1 MPPNKPDA
9 PVLAPQQAQSPESRA
24 ATPRQRTKDELAFLP
39 AAIEI
44 MESPAS
50 PAARAVALTMAAF
63 FTIAVIWAIFG
74 KVDVVAIAQGRIV
87 PTGGVQ
93 TIQPLE
99 IGVVRAI
106 HVRDGQPVK
115 QGEMLIELDPTE
127 SEVDKEQM
135 QRERLAALIELARL
149 RAYLRALDGKDPAFI
164 APEGSGESQIA
175 LQEQQLRSDI
185 FAYQAQVASFEGEFA
200 RRVADREAIKAE
212 IAKLKATIPLVQE
225 RDESLKSLT
234 AGGNAPRRLWLEVHQ
249 VLIEQRQNVIIQGH
263 RLAESE
269 AGMQS
274 MLKERHRVEAEA
286 KRDALVKMVE
296 AQDKAVAA
304 ELALRK
310 AGQREL
316 LRNLVAPV
324 AGVVQQLAVH
334 TVGGVVTPAQVLMV
348 VVPADAPLEIEAMV
362 QNKDRGFVE
371 AGHPVKIKVEA
382 FPFTK
387 YGIVE
392 GTLTHVSGDAVV
404 IEEQKDQGPVYAAR
418 VALNSATIRVDGRDV
433 PLGPGMAVTVEIQT
447 GQRQIIEFVMSP
459 LLRYKD
465 ESLRER

>member
-1 MPPNKPDA
+1 M
-9 PVLAPQQAQSPESRA
+9 RA
-24 ATPRQRTKDELAFLP
+24 
-39 AAIEI
+39 
-44 MESPAS
+44 
-50 PAARAVALTMAAF
+50 
-63 FTIAVIWAIFG
+63 
-74 KVDVVAIAQGRIV
+74 
-87 PTGGVQ
+87 
-93 TIQPLE
+93 
-99 IGVVRAI
+99 
-106 HVRDGQPVK
+106 
-115 QGEMLIELDPTE
+115 
-127 SEVDKEQM
+127 
-135 QRERLAALIELARL
+135 
-149 RAYLRALDGKDPAFI
+149 
-164 APEGSGESQIA
+164 
-175 LQEQQLRSDI
+175 DI

-225 RDESLKSLT
+225 RDESLKKLT
-234 AGGNAPRRLWLEVHQ
+234 ADGNAPRRLWLEVHQ
-249 VLIEQRQNVIIQGH
+249 VLIEQRQNVAIQGH
-263 RLAESE
+263 
-269 AGMQS
+269 S
-274 MLKERHRVEAEA
+274 MVKERHRVEAEA
-286 KRDALVKMVE
+286 KRDALVKMVD
-296 AQDKAVAA
+296 AQDKAIAA

-324 AGVVQQLAVH
+324 DGVVQQLAVH

-362 QNKDRGFVE
+362 QNKDKGFVE
-371 AGHPVKIKVEA
+371 AGQPVKIKVES

-404 IEEQKDQGPVYAAR
+404 VEEQQEQGPVYAAR
-418 VALNSATIRVDGRDV
+418 VALNSTTIRVDGRDV